1 MVQGLQRVGLAF
13 MTAGITRRALLAVAL
28 GMSDCRSNYV
38 PIDTL
43 FKVKLI
49 GLIFDYLSDTG
60 MT

>member
-13 MTAGITRRALLAVAL
+13 MTAGITGRALRAVAL
-28 GMSDCRSNYV
+28 GMSDCRSSYV